1 MKPFRFRA
9 DVALQLRRR
18 EHDRALVTLAQ
29 AQAALTA
36 ALQSVEQADQAIRDA
51 DSRLQEAMR
60 VPDPGTP
67 LSWYRS
73 WRLRVRSDRRHCE
86 ERFQARERDVRLAS
100 ANVTR
105 SHQRVQSLQRLHD
118 LAFAEWQ
125 READRI
131 EQKTMDELA
140 ARRYTR
146 RPERIAK

>member
-36 ALQSVEQADQAIRDA
+36 ALESVEQADQAIRDA
-51 DSRLQEAMR
+51 DLRLQEAMR
-60 VPDPGTP
+60 VPDPNTP
-67 LSWYRS
+67 LSWYQS
-73 WRLRVRSDRRHCE
+73 WRLRVRSDRRQCE
-86 ERFQARERDVRLAS
+86 ERFQAREKDLRLAS

-105 SHQRVQSLQRLHD
+105 SHQRVQSLERLHD
-118 LAFAEWQ
+118 LALAQWQ
-125 READRI
+125 RETERI

-140 ARRYTR
+140 ALRYTR